1 MRIKWTADL
10 ETSVIEAIQDGKTLR
25 QIGRDNG
32 FSASCILDHAENSPA
47 FGKQYARALLI
58 RADLDMYEIDAIADA
73 EPERN
78 KFGIDPGWANWQR
91 TRIDAKKWLA
101 GKRSP
106 KKYGDKIDVEHS
118 GEVAIKRV
126 IVR

>member
-1 MRIKWTADL
+1 
-10 ETSVIEAIQDGKTLR
+10 
-25 QIGRDNG
+25 
-32 FSASCILDHAENSPA
+32 
-47 FGKQYARALLI
+47 
-58 RADLDMYEIDAIADA
+58 MYEIDAIADA